1 MVYEFLQA
9 GEENA
14 LSPTFLKNY
23 FTDLQALGHCRN
35 RLNFEQRAGHVIL
48 SSTLGGYYRA
58 STANEIR
65 RFIKTLESRGS
76 RTLKA
81 LDSAKALLR
90 EIEGVSTNGE

>member
-1 MVYEFLQA
+1 
-9 GEENA
+9 
-14 LSPTFLKNY
+14 
-23 FTDLQALGHCRN
+23 
-35 RLNFEQRAGHVIL
+35 VIL

-65 RFIKTLESRGS
+65 RFIKTLENRGS

>member
-1 MVYEFLQA
+1 MVYEFLQT

-14 LSPTFLKNY
+14 LSPTFLKNHFG
-23 FTDLQALGHCRN
+23 FTSIRILQKQIEVER
-35 RLNFEQRAGHVIL
+35 EQRHVIL
-48 SSTLGGYYRA
+48 SSTSGGYYRA

-65 RFIKTLESRGS
+65 RFIKTLENRGG

-90 EIEGVSTNGE
+90 EIEGVSTDGE